1 MELKV
6 KVDNK
11 KVFNRI
17 GLATFVTMILV
28 SIIQVMFF
36 GVIAVIDQELLSAP
50 WVNYASIAISF
61 YLIGFPVFYLMIKNL
76 PEEEKRESKT
86 LGVFEVIKICFMS
99 YSIVYIVNF
108 LTNILMML
116 IAVIKGSEVTNPL
129 VNMLEGSNW
138 IWSLIFAGILSPI
151 IEEMM
156 FRGVMLNKLR
166 RYGDKVAII
175 TTAILFGL
183 FHANFSQFF
192 YAVALGIVFAYV
204 TLKTGTIKYSII
216 LHIIVNM
223 MGSVILPAVI
233 GDGSNIVA
241 VGCVGLALLA
251 IVIVGLVLLIK
262 NRKNVL
268 TVLNGDG
275 DFRSEE
281 SIELL
286 KESDIVVTNPPFSLF
301 REYVAQLIE
310 NEKKFIIIGNTN
322 SLTYKEIFK
331 LIKED
336 RIRTGYTNFNVGM
349 YFFVPDECEKY
360 HKIENGR
367 KLVRVSTSCWFT
379 NLPVNKHNQ
388 EITLYKKY
396 TPEEY
401 PKYHN
406 FDAINIG
413 TYTDIPYDYD
423 GMMGV
428 PITFI
433 DKYNPEQFEIIGL
446 GISKSGTEIGVRP
459 YTEEHKTYRKKVQ
472 KKGAVDGDLYMID
485 ENGHPKV
492 PYARVIIKR
501 KIKVNSVIKDESL
514 KLQESSLMEKEIEN
528 EDRITSNIN

>member
-17 GLATFVTMILV
+17 GLAIFVSMILV
-28 SIIQVMFF
+28 NIIQVVFF
-36 GVIAVIDQELLSAP
+36 GIIGVVNQELLSAP
-50 WVNYASIAISF
+50 WINYAGIAISF

-216 LHIIVNM
+216 LHIVVNI
-223 MGSVILPAVI
+223 MGGVILPAVI

-262 NRKNVL
+262 NRKNISL
-268 TVLNGDG
+268 LDG
-275 DFRSEE
+275 E
-281 SIELL
+281 IKL
-286 KESDIVVTNPPFSLF
+286 
-301 REYVAQLIE
+301 
-310 NEKKFIIIGNTN
+310 EKGTA
-322 SLTYKEIFK
+322 FK
-331 LIKED
+331 TIWV
-336 RIRTGYTNFNVGM
+336 NVGM
-349 YFFVPDECEKY
+349 ILYVV
-360 HKIENGR
+360 IS
-367 KLVRVSTSCWFT
+367 LVS
-379 NLPVNKHNQ
+379 
-388 EITLYKKY
+388 
-396 TPEEY
+396 
-401 PKYHN
+401 
-406 FDAINIG
+406 
-413 TYTDIPYDYD
+413 
-423 GMMGV
+423 M
-428 PITFI
+428 
-433 DKYNPEQFEIIGL
+433 
-446 GISKSGTEIGVRP
+446 ISI
-459 YTEEHKTYRKKVQ
+459 
-472 KKGAVDGDLYMID
+472 LFM
-485 ENGHPKV
+485 
-492 PYARVIIKR
+492 
-501 KIKVNSVIKDESL
+501 
-514 KLQESSLMEKEIEN
+514 
-528 EDRITSNIN
+528 

>member
-17 GLATFVTMILV
+17 GLAIFVSMILV
-28 SIIQVMFF
+28 NIIQVIFF
-36 GVIAVIDQELLSAP
+36 GIIGVVNQELLSAP
-50 WVNYASIAISF
+50 WINYAGIAISF

-262 NRKNVL
+262 NRKNISL
-268 TVLNGDG
+268 LDG
-275 DFRSEE
+275 E
-281 SIELL
+281 IKL
-286 KESDIVVTNPPFSLF
+286 
-301 REYVAQLIE
+301 
-310 NEKKFIIIGNTN
+310 EKGTA
-322 SLTYKEIFK
+322 FK
-331 LIKED
+331 TIWV
-336 RIRTGYTNFNVGM
+336 NVGM
-349 YFFVPDECEKY
+349 ILYVV
-360 HKIENGR
+360 IS
-367 KLVRVSTSCWFT
+367 LVSMVSILF
-379 NLPVNKHNQ
+379 
-388 EITLYKKY
+388 
-396 TPEEY
+396 
-401 PKYHN
+401 
-406 FDAINIG
+406 
-413 TYTDIPYDYD
+413 
-423 GMMGV
+423 M
-428 PITFI
+428 
-433 DKYNPEQFEIIGL
+433 
-446 GISKSGTEIGVRP
+446 
-459 YTEEHKTYRKKVQ
+459 
-472 KKGAVDGDLYMID
+472 
-485 ENGHPKV
+485 
-492 PYARVIIKR
+492 
-501 KIKVNSVIKDESL
+501 
-514 KLQESSLMEKEIEN
+514 
-528 EDRITSNIN
+528 

>member
-108 LTNILMML
+108 LTNLLMML

-192 YAVALGIVFAYV
+192 YAVALGMIFAYV
-204 TLKTGTIKYSII
+204 ALKTGTIKYSII
-216 LHIIVNM
+216 LHIVVNI
-223 MGSVILPAVI
+223 MGGVILPAAI
-233 GDGSNIVA
+233 GDGSNIVVA
-241 VGCVGLALLA
+241 GCVGLVLLA
-251 IVIVGLVLLIK
+251 IVIIGLVLLIK
-262 NRKNVL
+262 NRKNISL
-268 TVLNGDG
+268 LDG
-275 DFRSEE
+275 E
-281 SIELL
+281 IKL
-286 KESDIVVTNPPFSLF
+286 
-301 REYVAQLIE
+301 
-310 NEKKFIIIGNTN
+310 EKGTA
-322 SLTYKEIFK
+322 FK
-331 LIKED
+331 TIWV
-336 RIRTGYTNFNVGM
+336 NVGM
-349 YFFVPDECEKY
+349 ILYVVICLFSM
-360 HKIENGR
+360 
-367 KLVRVSTSCWFT
+367 VSILF
-379 NLPVNKHNQ
+379 
-388 EITLYKKY
+388 
-396 TPEEY
+396 
-401 PKYHN
+401 
-406 FDAINIG
+406 
-413 TYTDIPYDYD
+413 
-423 GMMGV
+423 M
-428 PITFI
+428 
-433 DKYNPEQFEIIGL
+433 
-446 GISKSGTEIGVRP
+446 
-459 YTEEHKTYRKKVQ
+459 
-472 KKGAVDGDLYMID
+472 
-485 ENGHPKV
+485 
-492 PYARVIIKR
+492 
-501 KIKVNSVIKDESL
+501 
-514 KLQESSLMEKEIEN
+514 
-528 EDRITSNIN
+528 

>member
-17 GLATFVTMILV
+17 GLAIFVSMILV
-28 SIIQVMFF
+28 NIIQVIFF
-36 GVIAVIDQELLSAP
+36 GIIGVVNQELLSAP
-50 WVNYASIAISF
+50 WINYAAIAISF

-192 YAVALGIVFAYV
+192 YAVALGMIFAYV
-204 TLKTGTIKYSII
+204 ALKTGTIKYSII
-216 LHIIVNM
+216 LHIVVNI
-223 MGSVILPAVI
+223 MGGVILPAVI

-262 NRKNVL
+262 NRKNISL
-268 TVLNGDG
+268 LDG
-275 DFRSEE
+275 E
-281 SIELL
+281 IKL
-286 KESDIVVTNPPFSLF
+286 
-301 REYVAQLIE
+301 
-310 NEKKFIIIGNTN
+310 EKGTA
-322 SLTYKEIFK
+322 FK
-331 LIKED
+331 TIWV
-336 RIRTGYTNFNVGM
+336 NVGM
-349 YFFVPDECEKY
+349 ILYVV
-360 HKIENGR
+360 IS
-367 KLVRVSTSCWFT
+367 LVS
-379 NLPVNKHNQ
+379 
-388 EITLYKKY
+388 
-396 TPEEY
+396 
-401 PKYHN
+401 
-406 FDAINIG
+406 
-413 TYTDIPYDYD
+413 
-423 GMMGV
+423 M
-428 PITFI
+428 
-433 DKYNPEQFEIIGL
+433 
-446 GISKSGTEIGVRP
+446 ISI
-459 YTEEHKTYRKKVQ
+459 
-472 KKGAVDGDLYMID
+472 LFM
-485 ENGHPKV
+485 
-492 PYARVIIKR
+492 
-501 KIKVNSVIKDESL
+501 
-514 KLQESSLMEKEIEN
+514 
-528 EDRITSNIN
+528 

>member
-17 GLATFVTMILV
+17 GLAIFVSMILV
-28 SIIQVMFF
+28 NIIQVIFF
-36 GVIAVIDQELLSAP
+36 GIIGVVNQELLSAP
-50 WVNYASIAISF
+50 WINYAGIAISF

-192 YAVALGIVFAYV
+192 YAVALGMIFAYV
-204 TLKTGTIKYSII
+204 ALKTGTIKYSII
-216 LHIIVNM
+216 LHIVVNI
-223 MGSVILPAVI
+223 MGGVILPAVI

-262 NRKNVL
+262 NRKNISL
-268 TVLNGDG
+268 LDG
-275 DFRSEE
+275 E
-281 SIELL
+281 IKL
-286 KESDIVVTNPPFSLF
+286 
-301 REYVAQLIE
+301 
-310 NEKKFIIIGNTN
+310 EKGTA
-322 SLTYKEIFK
+322 FK
-331 LIKED
+331 TIWV
-336 RIRTGYTNFNVGM
+336 NVGM
-349 YFFVPDECEKY
+349 VLFTVIC
-360 HKIENGR
+360 
-367 KLVRVSTSCWFT
+367 LVSMIAV
-379 NLPVNKHNQ
+379 L
-388 EITLYKKY
+388 
-396 TPEEY
+396 
-401 PKYHN
+401 
-406 FDAINIG
+406 
-413 TYTDIPYDYD
+413 
-423 GMMGV
+423 
-428 PITFI
+428 FI
-433 DKYNPEQFEIIGL
+433 
-446 GISKSGTEIGVRP
+446 
-459 YTEEHKTYRKKVQ
+459 
-472 KKGAVDGDLYMID
+472 
-485 ENGHPKV
+485 
-492 PYARVIIKR
+492 
-501 KIKVNSVIKDESL
+501 
-514 KLQESSLMEKEIEN
+514 
-528 EDRITSNIN
+528 

>member
-17 GLATFVTMILV
+17 GLAIFVSMILV
-28 SIIQVMFF
+28 NIIQVVFF
-36 GVIAVIDQELLSAP
+36 GIIGVVNQELLSAP
-50 WVNYASIAISF
+50 WINYAAIAISF

-192 YAVALGIVFAYV
+192 YAVALGMIFAYV
-204 TLKTGTIKYSII
+204 ALKTGTIKYSII
-216 LHIIVNM
+216 LHIVVNI
-223 MGSVILPAVI
+223 MGGVILPAVI

-262 NRKNVL
+262 NRKNISL
-268 TVLNGDG
+268 LDG
-275 DFRSEE
+275 E
-281 SIELL
+281 IKL
-286 KESDIVVTNPPFSLF
+286 
-301 REYVAQLIE
+301 
-310 NEKKFIIIGNTN
+310 EKGTA
-322 SLTYKEIFK
+322 FK
-331 LIKED
+331 TIWV
-336 RIRTGYTNFNVGM
+336 NVGM
-349 YFFVPDECEKY
+349 ILYVV
-360 HKIENGR
+360 IS
-367 KLVRVSTSCWFT
+367 LVS
-379 NLPVNKHNQ
+379 
-388 EITLYKKY
+388 
-396 TPEEY
+396 
-401 PKYHN
+401 
-406 FDAINIG
+406 
-413 TYTDIPYDYD
+413 
-423 GMMGV
+423 M
-428 PITFI
+428 
-433 DKYNPEQFEIIGL
+433 
-446 GISKSGTEIGVRP
+446 ISI
-459 YTEEHKTYRKKVQ
+459 
-472 KKGAVDGDLYMID
+472 LFM
-485 ENGHPKV
+485 
-492 PYARVIIKR
+492 
-501 KIKVNSVIKDESL
+501 
-514 KLQESSLMEKEIEN
+514 
-528 EDRITSNIN
+528 

>member
-36 GVIAVIDQELLSAP
+36 GVIAVINQELLSAP

-108 LTNILMML
+108 LTNLLMML

-192 YAVALGIVFAYV
+192 YAVALGMIFAYV
-204 TLKTGTIKYSII
+204 ALKTGTIKYSII
-216 LHIIVNM
+216 LHIVVNI
-223 MGSVILPAVI
+223 MGGVILPAAI
-233 GDGSNIVA
+233 GDGSNIVVA
-241 VGCVGLALLA
+241 GCVGLVLLA
-251 IVIVGLVLLIK
+251 IVIIGLVLLIK
-262 NRKNVL
+262 NRKNISL
-268 TVLNGDG
+268 LDG
-275 DFRSEE
+275 E
-281 SIELL
+281 IKL
-286 KESDIVVTNPPFSLF
+286 
-301 REYVAQLIE
+301 
-310 NEKKFIIIGNTN
+310 EKGTA
-322 SLTYKEIFK
+322 FK
-331 LIKED
+331 TIWV
-336 RIRTGYTNFNVGM
+336 NVGM
-349 YFFVPDECEKY
+349 ILYVVICLFSM
-360 HKIENGR
+360 
-367 KLVRVSTSCWFT
+367 VSILF
-379 NLPVNKHNQ
+379 
-388 EITLYKKY
+388 
-396 TPEEY
+396 
-401 PKYHN
+401 
-406 FDAINIG
+406 
-413 TYTDIPYDYD
+413 
-423 GMMGV
+423 M
-428 PITFI
+428 
-433 DKYNPEQFEIIGL
+433 
-446 GISKSGTEIGVRP
+446 
-459 YTEEHKTYRKKVQ
+459 
-472 KKGAVDGDLYMID
+472 
-485 ENGHPKV
+485 
-492 PYARVIIKR
+492 
-501 KIKVNSVIKDESL
+501 
-514 KLQESSLMEKEIEN
+514 
-528 EDRITSNIN
+528 

>member
-17 GLATFVTMILV
+17 GLAIFVSMILV
-28 SIIQVMFF
+28 NIVQVMFF

-192 YAVALGIVFAYV
+192 YAVALGMIFAYV
-204 TLKTGTIKYSII
+204 ALKTGTIKYSII
-216 LHIIVNM
+216 LHIVVNI
-223 MGSVILPAVI
+223 MGGVILPAAI
-233 GDGSNIVA
+233 GDGSNMV
-241 VGCVGLALLA
+241 VSGCVGLVLLA
-251 IVIVGLVLLIK
+251 IVIIGLVLLIK
-262 NRKNVL
+262 NRKNISL
-268 TVLNGDG
+268 LDG
-275 DFRSEE
+275 E
-281 SIELL
+281 IKL
-286 KESDIVVTNPPFSLF
+286 
-301 REYVAQLIE
+301 
-310 NEKKFIIIGNTN
+310 EKGTA
-322 SLTYKEIFK
+322 FK
-331 LIKED
+331 TIWV
-336 RIRTGYTNFNVGM
+336 NVGM
-349 YFFVPDECEKY
+349 ILYVVICLFSM
-360 HKIENGR
+360 
-367 KLVRVSTSCWFT
+367 VSILF
-379 NLPVNKHNQ
+379 
-388 EITLYKKY
+388 
-396 TPEEY
+396 
-401 PKYHN
+401 
-406 FDAINIG
+406 
-413 TYTDIPYDYD
+413 
-423 GMMGV
+423 M
-428 PITFI
+428 
-433 DKYNPEQFEIIGL
+433 
-446 GISKSGTEIGVRP
+446 
-459 YTEEHKTYRKKVQ
+459 
-472 KKGAVDGDLYMID
+472 
-485 ENGHPKV
+485 
-492 PYARVIIKR
+492 
-501 KIKVNSVIKDESL
+501 
-514 KLQESSLMEKEIEN
+514 
-528 EDRITSNIN
+528 

>member
-17 GLATFVTMILV
+17 GLAIFVSMILV
-28 SIIQVMFF
+28 NIIQVIFF
-36 GVIAVIDQELLSAP
+36 GIIGVVNQELLSAP
-50 WVNYASIAISF
+50 WINYAGIAISF

-223 MGSVILPAVI
+223 MGSVILPDVI

-262 NRKNVL
+262 NRKNISL
-268 TVLNGDG
+268 LDG
-275 DFRSEE
+275 E
-281 SIELL
+281 IKL
-286 KESDIVVTNPPFSLF
+286 
-301 REYVAQLIE
+301 
-310 NEKKFIIIGNTN
+310 EKGTA
-322 SLTYKEIFK
+322 FK
-331 LIKED
+331 TIWV
-336 RIRTGYTNFNVGM
+336 NVGM
-349 YFFVPDECEKY
+349 ILYVV
-360 HKIENGR
+360 IS
-367 KLVRVSTSCWFT
+367 LVS
-379 NLPVNKHNQ
+379 
-388 EITLYKKY
+388 
-396 TPEEY
+396 
-401 PKYHN
+401 
-406 FDAINIG
+406 
-413 TYTDIPYDYD
+413 
-423 GMMGV
+423 M
-428 PITFI
+428 
-433 DKYNPEQFEIIGL
+433 
-446 GISKSGTEIGVRP
+446 ISI
-459 YTEEHKTYRKKVQ
+459 
-472 KKGAVDGDLYMID
+472 LFM
-485 ENGHPKV
+485 
-492 PYARVIIKR
+492 
-501 KIKVNSVIKDESL
+501 
-514 KLQESSLMEKEIEN
+514 
-528 EDRITSNIN
+528 

>member
-192 YAVALGIVFAYV
+192 YAVALGMIFAYV
-204 TLKTGTIKYSII
+204 ALKTGTIKYSII
-216 LHIIVNM
+216 LHIVVNI
-223 MGSVILPAVI
+223 MGGVILPAVI

-262 NRKNVL
+262 NRKNISL
-268 TVLNGDG
+268 LDG
-275 DFRSEE
+275 E
-281 SIELL
+281 IKL
-286 KESDIVVTNPPFSLF
+286 
-301 REYVAQLIE
+301 
-310 NEKKFIIIGNTN
+310 EKGTA
-322 SLTYKEIFK
+322 FK
-331 LIKED
+331 TIWV
-336 RIRTGYTNFNVGM
+336 NVGM
-349 YFFVPDECEKY
+349 ILYVV
-360 HKIENGR
+360 IS
-367 KLVRVSTSCWFT
+367 LVS
-379 NLPVNKHNQ
+379 
-388 EITLYKKY
+388 
-396 TPEEY
+396 
-401 PKYHN
+401 
-406 FDAINIG
+406 
-413 TYTDIPYDYD
+413 
-423 GMMGV
+423 M
-428 PITFI
+428 
-433 DKYNPEQFEIIGL
+433 
-446 GISKSGTEIGVRP
+446 ISI
-459 YTEEHKTYRKKVQ
+459 
-472 KKGAVDGDLYMID
+472 LFM
-485 ENGHPKV
+485 
-492 PYARVIIKR
+492 
-501 KIKVNSVIKDESL
+501 
-514 KLQESSLMEKEIEN
+514 
-528 EDRITSNIN
+528 